1 MGRIH
6 FTLEKTLNDL
16 DISPYRL
23 SVISTVR
30 SNTIADMVSNQS
42 SRINISTLELVIAAL
57 NKISEEQGSSRKFNV
72 TDVFIYVD

>member
-6 FTLEKTLNDL
+6 FTLEQTLNEL

-42 SRINISTLELVIAAL
+42 SRININTLELIISAL
-57 NKISEEQGSSRKFNV
+57 NKIAAERGSSRKFNV
-72 TDVFIYVD
+72 NDVFTYVD